1 MQVDFASRIPLW
13 PRYDPADERAL
24 QDVLHS
30 RLWWRGN
37 GTRGDDFEAAFAKML
52 GVAHVRLVS
61 HGTAALELA
70 LAALGVGPEDE
81 VIVPA
86 CTFIATASAVLRLGA
101 WPIPVDVEPK
111 TLNIDVALIE
121 PAIGPRTRC
130 VVPVHMAG
138 QAADMPAIMAIAG
151 RHGLS
156 VVEDAAHAHGARAF
170 GSALGAIGDASIFSF
185 QSGKLMTC
193 GEGGA
198 IATSRADIAAQTFPL
213 HSCGR
218 PKGDTEYRHLMAT
231 TNMRLTELQVAL
243 LVGQLRRLPGDMA
256 LRDRNAPIFE
266 ARLRD
271 AGLEPLDTRA
281 HVERHGRYMTLA
293 WFDPAA
299 FGGAD
304 AATLSASLRQMGVPA
319 FRCFPPVHHTEMFAP
334 AALASLV
341 GRNGRAPD
349 YAGMATPV
357 AERAAREAIWF
368 AHPLLLGDE
377 ALLTDVADAVATLR
391 VPLHPARQVA
401 HHATMPA

>member
-1 MQVDFASRIPLW
+1 MQRDFASRIPAW
-13 PRYDPADERAL
+13 PRHDEADVAALRA
-24 QDVLHS
+24 VLRS
-30 RLWWRGN
+30 RRWWRGN
-37 GTRGDDFEAAFAKML
+37 GTEGDAFEAEFAGTL

-70 LAALGVGPEDE
+70 LASLGVGPGDE

-101 WPIPVDVEPK
+101 WPIPVDVEPD

-130 VVPVHMAG
+130 IVPVHMAG
-138 QAADMPAIMAIAG
+138 QAADMPAIMAIAS
-151 RHGLS
+151 RHGLA

-170 GSALGAIGDASIFSF
+170 GGALGSLGDASIFSF

-198 IATSRADIAAQTFPL
+198 IATNRADIAAQTFPL

-218 PKGDTEYRHLMAT
+218 PKGDTDYRHLMAT
-231 TNMRLTELQVAL
+231 TNMRLTEFQSAL
-243 LVGQLRRLPGDMA
+243 LHGQLRRLPDDMA
-256 LRDRNAPIFE
+256 LRDRNAPLFE

-271 AGLEPLDTRA
+271 AGLTPLATRP
-281 HVERHGRYMTLA
+281 HVERHGRYMTMA
-293 WFDPAA
+293 WFDASD

-304 AATLSASLRQMGVPA
+304 AGALSASLREVGIPA
-319 FRCFPPVHHTEMFAP
+319 FRCFPPVHHTQMFAP
-334 AALASLV
+334 GALAAIA
-341 GRNGRAPD
+341 GRSGPAPEYD
-349 YAGMATPV
+349 RMATPV
-357 AERAAREAIWF
+357 ADRAAREAVWF

-377 ALLTDVADAVATLR
+377 ALLADVAAAVAALR
-391 VPLHPARQVA
+391 TPLGPARRTA
-401 HHATMPA
+401 LPAAVPA